1 MYNIFFT
8 KKATKTIKS
17 LAKGNR
23 NRLKEILNFRVSSPF
38 HYPYKKIQ
46 GETNTYRIRLG
57 TYRILYEVRE
67 ANKESIILNIDVQ
80 GKIY

>member
-23 NRLKEILNFRVSSPF
+23 NRLKEILLFLESSPF

-46 GETNTYRIRLG
+46 GETNIYRIRLG
-57 TYRILYEVRE
+57 NYRILYEVRGDK
-67 ANKESIILNIDVQ
+67 KEIIILNIDVR

>member
-1 MYNIFFT
+1 MYRILFT

-17 LAKGNR
+17 LPKGNKK
-23 NRLKEILNFRVSSPF
+23 RLNEIMNFLESSPF